1 MTLHRTQRQNTL
13 QRDCGK
19 GGGVEGRG
27 SGADGGGGDGG
38 GVEGGVEGGDACA
51 GTWVGGEARIFIG
64 KCSLRFVH
72 HLVLVD
78 HGSFWF

>member
-1 MTLHRTQRQNTL
+1 MTLLHRTQRQNTP
-13 QRDCGK
+13 QRDGGK

-51 GTWVGGEARIFIG
+51 GTWVGGEAR
-64 KCSLRFVH
+64 R
-72 HLVLVD
+72 VLGGECHD
-78 HGSFWF
+78 THSSQLNASA